1 MKQEEIEGMIGLL
14 QTEGSQ
20 HLFKRLRNLR
30 VQAFKRLR
38 NLRDRC
44 VGIYRLIKINTIY
57 ER

>member
-14 QTEGSQ
+14 RTEGSQ
-20 HLFKRLRNLR
+20 HLFKRLH
-30 VQAFKRLR
+30 

-44 VGIYRLIKINTIY
+44 AGIYRLIKINTIY